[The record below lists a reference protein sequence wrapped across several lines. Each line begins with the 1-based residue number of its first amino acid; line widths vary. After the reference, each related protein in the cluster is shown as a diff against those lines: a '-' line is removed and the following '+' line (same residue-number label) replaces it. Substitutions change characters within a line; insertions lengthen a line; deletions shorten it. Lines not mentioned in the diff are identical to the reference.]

1 MLKPVFITLALVLGT
16 AACAPTQWETS
27 YNQLAPSETRNW
39 RVAEVDVIIPE
50 TLTTSEE
57 NTYVPNFDIVWH
69 GDPAG
74 DRREQAAAI
83 LREGITRGAQGL
95 RGGQRVRIV
104 ATLVQFHGI
113 TPTVRHKLQASG
125 VHNIQYQI
133 QVFDARTGAA
143 RTESQLIKADL
154 PALVGKAGDE
164 ADAKGLT
171 QHVQVVNHIA
181 AVTQNWLGNGADP
194 RTTFSRRGR

>member
-1 MLKPVFITLALVLGT
+1 MLKPALMTLALVLGT

-27 YNQLAPSETRNW
+27 YDQLSPAETRNW
-39 RVAEVDVIIPE
+39 RVAEVDVNVPE

-57 NTYVPNFDIVWH
+57 NSYVPNFDIVWH

-95 RGGQRVRIV
+95 RGRERVRIV

-113 TPTVRHKLQASG
+113 TPIVRQNLQSSG

-133 QVFDARTGAA
+133 QVFDLRTGQPL
-143 RTESQLIKADL
+143 TESQLIKADL
-154 PALVGKAGDE
+154 PALVGQAGDE
-164 ADAKGLT
+164 ADEQGLT

-181 AVTQNWLGNGADP
+181 AVTQNWLGNGGDP